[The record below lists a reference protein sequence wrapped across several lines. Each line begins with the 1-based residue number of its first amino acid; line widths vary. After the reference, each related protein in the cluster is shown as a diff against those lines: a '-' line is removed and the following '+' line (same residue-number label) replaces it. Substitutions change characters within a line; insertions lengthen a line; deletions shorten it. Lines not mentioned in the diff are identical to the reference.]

1 MPNVQVGSMSKW
13 RFKKVRWLVIA
24 PAILLLGT
32 LIEFKAECAYCRS
45 EFRKYFEGLAAT
57 EASVNPVQR
66 AIFSLMLANAK
77 PNPPATS
84 SHRL

>member
-1 MPNVQVGSMSKW
+1 MRMWHS
-13 RFKKVRWLVIA
+13 KKVRWLAIA

-32 LIEFKAECAYCRS
+32 MVEFKAGRAYCRS

-57 EASVNPVQR
+57 EASVNPLQR

-77 PNPPATS
+77 PTHQGTS